1 MTAAEKRAKDMIAK
15 LSTAEV
21 VKQFELTE
29 AMDTTIQVTTV
40 RGWLMDELEKRD
52 ADAFD
57 RWMDSEDDSPRAFF
71 AA

>member
-1 MTAAEKRAKDMIAK
+1 MTAAEKKAKDMIAK

-29 AMDTTIQVTTV
+29 AMDATFQVATV

-52 ADAFD
+52 AEAFD
-57 RWMDSEDDSPRAFF
+57 LWMESEEGSPRAFF